1 MTNTEAPAV
10 VKAPYRVRFV
20 RTILSPV
27 FVRKY
32 KRDAKA
38 LRMPLTTL
46 DEDLALQ
53 AAMIARGLRVDT
65 SAAGH
70 SERVYFADT
79 RAEAVSMGAR
89 HATSEERVLIGE
101 LRGKVYREA

>member
-1 MTNTEAPAV
+1 MTNTDTT
-10 VKAPYRVRFV
+10 KAPYRVRLV
-20 RTILSPV
+20 RVILSPV

-38 LRMPLTTL
+38 LSLPLTTL
-46 DEDLALQ
+46 EEGLAVQ

-70 SERVYFADT
+70 SERVYFADS
-79 RAEAVSMGAR
+79 RNLAETLGAAY
-89 HATSEERVLIGE
+89 ATSEERVYIGE
-101 LRGKVYREA
+101 LRGKVYREV